1 MEIYNH
7 LGSEKIGC
15 MDKIASNYSSSVVVD
30 DGTCIYNSGTTNDV
44 FENNAQVNLFPQ
56 PAKSSL
62 TIETNGFGKCSD
74 IDLNI
79 YDFSGSLVYEAVKN
93 QRQNLNLD
101 VSNFRTGIY
110 YVRLSCQGIRINT
123 KLVVE

>member
-1 MEIYNH
+1 M
-7 LGSEKIGC
+7 
-15 MDKIASNYSSSVVVD
+15 
-30 DGTCIYNSGTTNDV
+30 
-44 FENNAQVNLFPQ
+44 

-62 TIETNGFGKCSD
+62 TIETYGFGKCSD

-79 YDFSGSLVYEAVKN
+79 YDSSGSLVYQVVKS
-93 QRQNLNLD
+93 QEENLKLD